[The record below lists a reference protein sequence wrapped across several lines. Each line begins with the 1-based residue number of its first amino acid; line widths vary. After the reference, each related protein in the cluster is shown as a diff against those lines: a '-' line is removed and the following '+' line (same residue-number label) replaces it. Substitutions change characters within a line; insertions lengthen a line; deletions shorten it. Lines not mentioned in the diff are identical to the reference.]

1 MVRSEEGFSPPA
13 ADYLAFRSG
22 EAQSSD
28 SLLASGTL
36 NGGPQESGKPQA
48 PGTISEYLAPP
59 AGQGGFCVP
68 QKSISPFA
76 WRKLI

>member
-13 ADYLAFRSG
+13 DYLALRGS

-36 NGGPQESGKPQA
+36 NGGPQESCKPQA

-59 AGQGGFCVP
+59 ADHGGFCAP